1 MTEFRLPLPAQAYR
15 FDLLLE
21 FLRRIACPARLI
33 VHGDTLWRFT
43 EGQLLSYHE
52 SADAIIVRGE
62 SLTADNVDRI
72 ERASRRWLGLER
84 DLTAFYEFAKRDP
97 DLWPVVEPLLG
108 LPIFCSETVFEALVT
123 LIIEQ
128 HITWK
133 SALRSQRELLRLT
146 GTCARAGQTAIYDFP
161 TPARLAR
168 ASQAELK
175 PLKITNKRID
185 LIIAIADAADRGE
198 LDIEGI
204 RRLPPKK
211 AYEQLL
217 AIKGVGHWTASNVI
231 GRALG
236 RYPYVSH
243 NDVAL
248 QAAARHYFHDGAGQK
263 SAAQVTETL
272 SRYGK
277 QAGMAGHFTLLRWVL
292 DHYPALDHR
301 GPPGLDSRPKAR
313 LRQAPS
319 SS

>member
-1 MTEFRLPLPAQAYR
+1 MTAIHLPLPAQAYR

-21 FLRRIACPARLI
+21 FLRRIAYPARLI
-33 VHGDTLWRFT
+33 VRGDTLWRFT

-52 SADAIIVRGE
+52 SADAIIVRGQ
-62 SLTADNVDRI
+62 SLDADSVDRI
-72 ERASRRWLGLER
+72 EGTSRRWLGLDQ
-84 DLTAFYEFAKRDP
+84 DLTEFYRLARSDA
-97 DLWPVVEPLLG
+97 DLWRVVEPLVG
-108 LPIFCSETVFEALVT
+108 LPLFCSETVFEALVT

-128 HITWK
+128 HIAWK
-133 SALRSQRELLRLT
+133 SALRSQRELLRIT
-146 GTCARAGQTAIYDFP
+146 GCCARAGRTAIYDFP

-175 PLKITNKRID
+175 PLKITNIRID
-185 LIIAIADAADRGE
+185 LIIAIADAVDRGE
-198 LDIEGI
+198 LAIEGL
-204 RRLPPKK
+204 RCLPPKK

-236 RYPYVSH
+236 RYPFVSH

-248 QAAARHYFHDGAGQK
+248 QAAARHYFYDGAGPK

-277 QAGMAGHFTLLRWVL
+277 HAGLAGHFTLLRWVL
-292 DHYPALDHR
+292 DQYPPLDH
-301 GPPGLDSRPKAR
+301 
-313 LRQAPS
+313 
-319 SS
+319 